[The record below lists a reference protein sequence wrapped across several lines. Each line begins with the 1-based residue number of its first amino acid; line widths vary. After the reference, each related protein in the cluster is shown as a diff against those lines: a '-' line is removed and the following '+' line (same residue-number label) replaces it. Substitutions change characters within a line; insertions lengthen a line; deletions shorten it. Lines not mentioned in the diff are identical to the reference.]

1 MSDNSIRLGRILAA
15 SATGT
20 IVVLALLA
28 VWFAPVAPVQEVQ
41 GEIQRIDGSEELAPQ
56 SPQGKLVIMGGSER
70 FDNLGIWSE
79 IVRLAG
85 GDGARIA
92 VFPTASGNPQ
102 VDGDDV
108 VRVLNELGANAFFVP
123 VALRGLSKPC
133 SEAVVD
139 PELVQAVRESQG
151 VFFVGGS
158 QSRIR
163 QALVEQDG
171 QHTPM
176 LEAIWDVHR
185 QGGVIAGTS
194 AGAAVMSR
202 IMYRN
207 SRTILNTLVNGATM
221 GKELDHGL
229 GFMNPAWFVEQHCLV
244 RGRFA
249 RALVAMHDQGFSFG
263 VGVDEDT
270 ALVVDGDEAKVI
282 GYRGALVMDL
292 SDAQSDDAT
301 PGFNLRN
308 VKLTY
313 LDRGDSIDLRTLDVT
328 PSNEKAA
335 DRRIDPRAP
344 DFRPHFRHRIF
355 CNDILGNMALVD
367 LMRQLV
373 DNHHDEAFGLAFDG
387 AAARQGSTP
396 GFEFRFYRGDDTMG
410 WETEAFGGDDYTIVN
425 IHVDVTP
432 ITIQGPLYQ
441 KAAPAAA
448 STTTAP

>member
-1 MSDNSIRLGRILAA
+1 MSLLPIRSGRLLFVTAA
-15 SATGT
+15 SLFA
-20 IVVLALLA
+20 VVIAA
-28 VWFAPVAPVQEVQ
+28 WFAPLTSDQEVQ
-41 GEIQRIDGSEELAPQ
+41 GEIPREESAEEVDPL

-70 FDNLGIWSE
+70 FDNVVIWSE

-92 VFPTASGNPQ
+92 VFPTASSNPQ

-123 VALRGLSKPC
+123 VAVRGLSVPC
-133 SEAVVD
+133 AEAVVD

-163 QALVEQDG
+163 QALIDQDG
-171 QHTPM
+171 EHTPM
-176 LEAIWDVHR
+176 LDAIWDVHR

-207 SRTILNTLVNGATM
+207 ARSVLGTMVHGVTL

-229 GFMNPAWFVEQHCLV
+229 GFIDPAWYVEQHCLV

-249 RALVAMHDQGFSFG
+249 RSLVAMHEHGFSYG

-270 ALVVDGDEAKVI
+270 ALVVDGDDARVI
-282 GYRGALVMDL
+282 GYRGALIMDL
-292 SDAQSDDAT
+292 SDAQSDDEIAS
-301 PGFNLRN
+301 FNLRN

-313 LDRGDSIDLRTLDVT
+313 LDRGDSINLKTREVT
-328 PSNEKAA
+328 PSKEKVA
-335 DRRIDPRAP
+335 DRHIDPRAP
-344 DFRPHFRHRIF
+344 DFRPRFRHRVF
-355 CNDILGNMALVD
+355 CNDILGNMAVYD

-373 DNHHDEAFGLAFDG
+373 DNQHEEAFGLAFDG
-387 AAARQGSTP
+387 AAAKQGSTP
-396 GFEFRFYRGDDTMG
+396 GFEFRFYRADDTTG

-425 IHVDVTP
+425 IHLDVSP
-432 ITIQGPLYQ
+432 VTIQGPLYQ
-441 KAAPAAA
+441 K
-448 STTTAP
+448 

>member
-1 MSDNSIRLGRILAA
+1 MTEMPVRRGRL
-15 SATGT
+15 
-20 IVVLALLA
+20 LLA
-28 VWFAPVAPVQEVQ
+28 TIAILSTALVAAWFVPLTSDQQVQ
-41 GEIQRIDGSEELAPQ
+41 GEIPREE
-56 SPQGKLVIMGGSER
+56 SPADLDPLTPRGKLVIMGGSER
-70 FDNLGIWSE
+70 FDNVVIWSE

-92 VFPTASGNPQ
+92 VFPTASSNPQ

-108 VRVLNELGANAFFVP
+108 VRVLNELGANAFVVP
-123 VALRGLSKPC
+123 VAVRGLSTPC
-133 SEAVVD
+133 AEAVVD
-139 PELVQAVRESQG
+139 PVLLQAVRESQG

-163 QALVEQDG
+163 QALIDEEG

-176 LEAIWDVHR
+176 LDAIWEVHR

-207 SRTILNTLVNGATM
+207 ARSVLATMIHGVTM
-221 GKELDHGL
+221 GKELDQGL
-229 GFMNPAWFVEQHCLV
+229 GFLDPAWFVEQHCLV

-249 RALVAMHDQGFSFG
+249 RSLVAMHDQGFSYG

-270 ALVVDGDEAKVI
+270 ALVVDGDEARVI
-282 GYRGALVMDL
+282 GYRGALIMDL
-292 SDAQSDDAT
+292 SDAQSDDEIV
-301 PGFNLRN
+301 GFNLRN
-308 VKLTY
+308 VRLTY
-313 LDRGDSIDLRTLDVT
+313 LDRGDAIDLKTRVVT
-328 PSNEKAA
+328 PSKEKAA

-344 DFRPHFRHRIF
+344 DFRPHYRNRIF
-355 CNDILGNMALVD
+355 FNDILGNMALYD

-373 DNHHDEAFGLAFDG
+373 DNQHDEAYGLAFDG

-396 GFEFRFYRGDDTMG
+396 GFEFRFYRSDDTMG

-441 KAAPAAA
+441 KQT
-448 STTTAP
+448 STATSP

>member
-1 MSDNSIRLGRILAA
+1 MSNVQMRRGGLLAATGVLLSLAILAA
-15 SATGT
+15 
-20 IVVLALLA
+20 
-28 VWFAPVAPVQEVQ
+28 WFAPLTSDQEVQ
-41 GEIQRIDGSEELAPQ
+41 GEIPRQEVPDAPDAV

-70 FDNLGIWSE
+70 FDNIVIWSE

-85 GDGARIA
+85 GDGASIA

-123 VALRGLSKPC
+123 VALRGLSVPC
-133 SEAVVD
+133 AEAVVD
-139 PELVQAVRESQG
+139 PVLVRAVRESQG

-158 QSRIR
+158 QSRIC
-163 QALVEQDG
+163 QALIDEDG

-176 LEAIWDVHR
+176 LDAIWDVHR

-207 SRTILNTLVNGATM
+207 ARSNLGTMINGVSM

-229 GFMNPAWFVEQHCLV
+229 GFLNPAWYVEQHCLV

-249 RALVAMHDQGFSFG
+249 RSLVAMHDQGFSFG

-270 ALVVDGDEAKVI
+270 ALVVNGDHAKVI
-282 GYRGALVMDL
+282 GYRGALIMDL
-292 SDAQSDDAT
+292 SDAQNDETIA
-301 PGFNLRN
+301 GFNLQN

-313 LDRGDSIDLRTLDVT
+313 LDRGDAINLKTLDVT
-328 PSNEKAA
+328 PATEKSA

-344 DFRPHFRHRIF
+344 DFRPRFRHHIF
-355 CNDILGNMALVD
+355 CNDILGNMAVHD

-373 DNHHDEAFGLAFDG
+373 DNQHDEAHGLAFDG
-387 AAARQGSTP
+387 AASRQSATP
-396 GFEFRFYRGDDTMG
+396 GFEFRFFRGDDTMG

-425 IHVDVTP
+425 IHLDITP
-432 ITIQGPLYQ
+432 ITIEGPLY
-441 KAAPAAA
+441 KK
-448 STTTAP
+448 

>member
-1 MSDNSIRLGRILAA
+1 MRRGRLLVV
-15 SATGT
+15 TGA
-20 IVVLALLA
+20 VLSLFMLA
-28 VWFAPVAPVQEVQ
+28 VWFAPLTSDQEVQ
-41 GEIQRIDGSEELAPQ
+41 GEIPRLEAPEEQDPLTPR
-56 SPQGKLVIMGGSER
+56 GKLVIMGGSER
-70 FDNLGIWSE
+70 FDNVVIWSE

-123 VALRGLSKPC
+123 VAVRGLSVPC
-133 SEAVVD
+133 AEAVVD
-139 PELVQAVRESQG
+139 PQLVQAVRESQG

-163 QALVEQDG
+163 QALIDEDG
-171 QHTPM
+171 EHTPM
-176 LEAIWDVHR
+176 LDAIWDVHR

-207 SRTILNTLVNGATM
+207 ARSVLGTLIHGVTM

-229 GFMNPAWFVEQHCLV
+229 GFLNPAWFVEQHCLV

-249 RALVAMHDQGFSFG
+249 RSLVAMHDQGFSYG

-270 ALVVDGDEAKVI
+270 ALVVDGDLAKVI
-282 GYRGALVMDL
+282 GYRGALIMDL
-292 SDAQSDDAT
+292 SDAQSDDTIA
-301 PGFNLRN
+301 GFNLQN

-313 LDRGDSIDLRTLDVT
+313 LDRGDAINLRTLEVS
-328 PSNEKAA
+328 PAKEKAS
-335 DRRIDPRAP
+335 DRRIDPQAP

-355 CNDILGNMALVD
+355 CNDMLGNMAVHD

-373 DNHHDEAFGLAFDG
+373 DNQHDEAHGLAFDG

-396 GFEFRFYRGDDTMG
+396 GFEFRFFRGDDTMG

-425 IHVDVTP
+425 VHLDIKP
-432 ITIQGPLYQ
+432 ITIAGPLYQ
-441 KAAPAAA
+441 K
-448 STTTAP
+448 